1 MDDKNEGFYIIA
13 DCGDGSVKVRLPNR
27 VFSPLAEQL
36 RWDSIRAGL
45 ISRDDWFKVAA
56 FAAAWPTGAPQFEQ
70 VVISLVTQS
79 GNPLCRCF
87 AVSRLQGLDLF
98 ITSRLLTSSD
108 SPQCQEVILEWSGG
122 KTEWGVRVPLS
133 PFKLPFGKFMR
144 KSRPDLPIGPSR
156 LFVSENVKVTL
167 EELSNESIRRKAEL
181 GGCLIGRIP
190 DLDSVVVTDA
200 VCALPDVASPEQ
212 FHFNP
217 RFWLDVSSGLA
228 HSGTR
233 ILGWFHSHLCDSG
246 FPRALSHCD
255 LEIFHKHFTAPWSVA
270 ALICASKE
278 QFEIKWF
285 GWQQGCVV
293 PVETQPAAITADRSQ
308 GEISWQR

>member
-1 MDDKNEGFYIIA
+1 MGVQTEGFYIIA
-13 DCGDGSVKVRLPNR
+13 EGDDGFAKVRLPNR

-36 RWDSIRAGL
+36 RWDSIRSGK
-45 ISRDDWFKVAA
+45 ITFDDWSSVAA
-56 FAAAWPTGAPQFEQ
+56 YAAAWSADTSRFEQ
-70 VVISLVTQS
+70 VAISLVTQS

-87 AVSRLQGLDLF
+87 TVSRLQGLELF

-108 SPQCQEVILEWSGG
+108 RPQCLKVSLEWSGG
-122 KTEWGVRVPLS
+122 KTKWGVPVPLL
-133 PFKLPFGKFMR
+133 PLQLPVAKLMPHRRNG
-144 KSRPDLPIGPSR
+144 PDIEPSL
-156 LFVSENVKVTL
+156 LFVRENVRMTL
-167 EELSNESIRRKAEL
+167 EELSTESIKQEAEM

-190 DLDSVVVTDA
+190 DLDSIVVTDA
-200 VCALPDVASPEQ
+200 VCALTDAASSEQ
-212 FHFNP
+212 FYFNP

-233 ILGWFHSHLCDSG
+233 ILGWFHSHLCDLG
-246 FPRALSHCD
+246 FPRDISHRD

-270 ALICASKE
+270 ALICASNE
-278 QFEIKWF
+278 LLEIKWF

-293 PVETQPAAITADRSQ
+293 PVETQPAAITADRAQ